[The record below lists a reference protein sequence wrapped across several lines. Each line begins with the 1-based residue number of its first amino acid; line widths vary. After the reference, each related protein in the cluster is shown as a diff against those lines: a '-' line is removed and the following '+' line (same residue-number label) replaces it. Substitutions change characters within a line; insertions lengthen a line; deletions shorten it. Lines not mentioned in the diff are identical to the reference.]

1 MKRYDICPVPAP
13 RMSKQDRWG
22 KRPAV
27 QRFKAFGQKVR
38 LARVELPQPCRVV
51 FYLPMPKSWSA
62 KKSMENEHAPHESK
76 PDLDNLL
83 KGLIDAVFY
92 KQKDADKRIWSVWA
106 EKRWTD
112 GTGHFTIE
120 AWHEQPVH
128 PCLWCSGGDGYHDER
143 CNRPAE
149 ER

>member
-1 MKRYDICPVPAP
+1 MKRFDICPVPAP

-22 KRPAV
+22 KRPVV

-38 LARVELPQPCRVV
+38 LVGVELPQPCRVV

-62 KKSMENEHAPHESK
+62 KKAMEHEHAPHLST
-76 PDLDNLL
+76 PDVDNLAKAL
-83 KGLIDAVFY
+83 VDSVFY
-92 KQKDADKRIWSVWA
+92 RKGTEDRRIWSVWA

-112 GTGHFTIE
+112 GPGHFTIE
-120 AWHEQPVH
+120 A
-128 PCLWCSGGDGYHDER
+128 L
-143 CNRPAE
+143 E